1 MRKIKVLF
9 TFMLMLTLASP
20 LFAQSPPSGNGEAK
34 IEYSVGDPSG
44 RPRSPLFFDI
54 DVTEVNNC
62 LEITFRGYLTDVN
75 IIISDTDGSIVYQES
90 NGSIYNGKTIYI
102 NPADGYPYD
111 LVITSSI
118 INIVGVIYV
127 E

>member
-1 MRKIKVLF
+1 MRKIKILF

-20 LFAQSPPSGNGEAK
+20 LLAQSPPSGNGEAK

-44 RPRSPLFFDI
+44 RPRSPLMFDI
-54 DVTEVNNC
+54 AVTEVNNC
-62 LEITFRGYLTDVN
+62 LEINFCGYLTDVD
-75 IIISDTDGSIVYQES
+75 IVITDANNSLVYQEY

-111 LVITSSI
+111 IEITSST
-118 INIVGVIYV
+118 INIKGIIYL